1 MATHLRFNPD
11 GHSRVSESIQAGRTG
26 YGPCDPQRVL
36 EQGIVKLYEMHPGW
50 RPFELNDTLNH
61 PWISTLTVSKAYR
74 VQGFDTV
81 RTVIEFDPST
91 LTTEY
96 VTTTPTSNVGGA
108 PCSSY
113 PGRHSLRMAGLR
125 C

>member
-1 MATHLRFNPD
+1 
-11 GHSRVSESIQAGRTG
+11 
-26 YGPCDPQRVL
+26 
-36 EQGIVKLYEMHPGW
+36 MHPGG

-74 VQGFDTV
+74 VQGLDKV

-96 VTTTPTSNVGGA
+96 VTTTPTFNVGGA

-113 PGRHSLRMAGLR
+113 PDSNSLWIAGLR